1 MCYCAEKVQGAK
13 ACTDLPGNQVFPCR
27 LNEVEAPHGPWAYD
41 AGDAGGNDTGNDT
54 SNDTSNDAGDDAG
67 DDGAT
72 PKANMVGA
80 GEKGKGVA
88 VGAVAVAALG
98 AVAGMTL

>member
-1 MCYCAEKVQGAK
+1 MCYCAEKVQEAK

-41 AGDAGGNDTGNDT
+41 AGDAGGNDTGND
-54 SNDTSNDAGDDAG
+54 AGDDAG
-67 DDGAT
+67 NDAGDAGAT